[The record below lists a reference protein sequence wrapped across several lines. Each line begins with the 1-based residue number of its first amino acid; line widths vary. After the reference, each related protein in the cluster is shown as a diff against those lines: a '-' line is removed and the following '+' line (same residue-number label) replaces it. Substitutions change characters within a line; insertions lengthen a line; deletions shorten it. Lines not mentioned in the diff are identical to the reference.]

1 MCEGVP
7 QIARAERAGRRL
19 LVAAALL
26 SLSVGGVARLWADD
40 PYPVIK
46 SLTNDDVLYRQL
58 EDDVA
63 LYYERIQNNK
73 PPPPLG
79 IFAYRT
85 RKGDDLY
92 GIAAQVNLP
101 YEAIATANHL
111 AHPEAFPPGTRL
123 LIPNMPGLF
132 IPVTPETELDYL
144 MTAWRTKTG
153 DAGQFV
159 SLIEGGGS
167 TKFYFVPGA
176 RFHALERAYFL
187 NVLFRFP
194 LPKAV
199 VTSRFG
205 MRIDPFT
212 HQLAFHS
219 GIDLA
224 APWGTD
230 VYAARGGEVAE
241 VGRDFTYGNYIIL
254 DHSGGYQTVYGH
266 LSSILVRLHER
277 VTSGMIIGK
286 VGSSGLSTGPHL
298 HFEIRLRGRP
308 EDPALLL
315 PMDGR

>member
-1 MCEGVP
+1 MYDGVRH
-7 QIARAERAGRRL
+7 IARAERIGKRL
-19 LVAAALL
+19 LVALALATFLIASAAPLP
-26 SLSVGGVARLWADD
+26 AED

-58 EDDVA
+58 EDNVA
-63 LYYERIQNNK
+63 LYYQRIQNGK

-101 YEAIATANHL
+101 YETIATANHL
-111 AHPEAFPPGTRL
+111 VHPEAFAPGTHL
-123 LIPNMPGLF
+123 IIPNMPGLF
-132 IPVTPETELDYL
+132 VPAVPRTELDYL

-159 SLIEGGGS
+159 NLIEGGDSGRY
-167 TKFYFVPGA
+167 YFVPGA
-176 RFHALERAYFL
+176 RFHPLERAYFL

-205 MRIDPFT
+205 MRVDPFT
-212 HQLAFHS
+212 RQVAFHS

-230 VYAARGGEVAE
+230 VYAARSGTVAE

-254 DHSGGYQTVYGH
+254 DHSAGYQTVYGH
-266 LSSILVRLHER
+266 LSSILVRLHEE

-308 EDPALLL
+308 EDPAPLL